1 MSLGCRRV
9 ERSELNWRGV
19 VIFGL
24 AVLTVIVLINVIDD
38 DPAQLGAPTVD
49 GSVTTTTVP
58 GATVTTVPGA
68 TVTTKAGTATT
79 KAGTVTTKPGTTATT
94 RAIPATKPTLS
105 NGSSGED
112 VKTVQTILASLGY
125 YTGAVDGAYGAGTAA
140 AVQAFQTAEGIT
152 AVVPGAVDAATWAKL
167 STSTTRKAG
176 T

>member
-1 MSLGCRRV
+1 V

-49 GSVTTTTVP
+49 IGGVTTTTVP
-58 GATVTTVPGA
+58 SVTGTTLPGTSTTRAATT
-68 TVTTKAGTATT
+68 TTKAATATT
-79 KAGTVTTKPGTTATT
+79 KAGTATTKPGTTATT
-94 RAIPATKPTLS
+94 RAIPAAKPTLS

-112 VKTVQTILASLGY
+112 VKTVQTILTSLGY
-125 YTGAVDGAYGAGTAA
+125 YTGAIDGAYGPGTAA
-140 AVQAFQTAEGIT
+140 AVQAFQTAEGI
-152 AVVPGAVDAATWAKL
+152 APVSGAVDAATWAKL

>member
-1 MSLGCRRV
+1 M

-49 GSVTTTTVP
+49 VGVTTTTVP
-58 GATVTTVPGA
+58 GVTGTTLPGA
-68 TVTTKAGTATT
+68 TATT
-79 KAGTVTTKPGTTATT
+79 KASTETTKPGTTATT
-94 RAIPATKPTLS
+94 RLIPASKPTLS

-125 YTGAVDGAYGAGTAA
+125 YTGVVDGQYGPGTSA
-140 AVQAFQTAEGIT
+140 AVQAFQTQEKIA

>member
-1 MSLGCRRV
+1 M
-9 ERSELNWRGV
+9 
-19 VIFGL
+19 IFGL

-58 GATVTTVPGA
+58 GATVSTVPGA

-79 KAGTVTTKPGTTATT
+79 KPGTTATT
-94 RAIPATKPTLS
+94 RAIPAAKPTLS
-105 NGSSGED
+105 NGSSGDD

-125 YTGAVDGAYGAGTAA
+125 YTGVVDGQYGPGTAA
-140 AVQAFQTAEGIT
+140 AVQAFQTAEKIT
-152 AVVPGAVDAATWAKL
+152 PVVPGAVDAATWTAL